1 MKFALFF
8 FADTDEDRYILTPK
22 CSATYI
28 PEKVMYNISVV
39 WTVDDPIVLEVIEE
53 FKISRSTVESG
64 FRAIGRETKTSV
76 LKQEV
81 CTK

>member
-1 MKFALFF
+1 MLF

-39 WTVDDPIVLEVIEE
+39 WIVDNPIVLEIIQQFVVSQS
-53 FKISRSTVESG
+53 ISNDSAR
-64 FRAIGRETKTSV
+64 IGPATSV